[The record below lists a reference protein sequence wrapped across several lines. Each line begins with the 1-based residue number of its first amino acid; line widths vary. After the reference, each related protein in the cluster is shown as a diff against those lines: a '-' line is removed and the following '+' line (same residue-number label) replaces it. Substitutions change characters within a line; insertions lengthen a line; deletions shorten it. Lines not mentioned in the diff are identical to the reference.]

1 MWRGRMTR
9 ECIPIGMHILYI
21 VFMSS
26 QIAIRLND
34 EELAILDAEVANGR
48 ALNRSDAVRRS
59 ITYLDR
65 YRGYRQ
71 DADIMS
77 RIRMSGE
84 ELYPDLASIPPSDL
98 SGID

>member
-1 MWRGRMTR
+1 
-9 ECIPIGMHILYI
+9 
-21 VFMSS
+21 MSS
-26 QIAIRLND
+26 QIAVRLND
-34 EELAILDAEVANGR
+34 EELAILDAEVTCGR
-48 ALNRSDAVRRS
+48 ARSRSDAVRRS

-71 DADIMS
+71 DADIMA
-77 RIRMSGE
+77 RLHANGE